1 MILREF
7 SRRLQRMWGTLILL
21 SVIIYFSYHFIS
33 GQRGFIAWRNLEI
46 QLQQRQ
52 QHLEGLNNEIQKL
65 EHSVQLLKSDSVSL
79 DYLEERAKSSLGF
92 AKPNEILVIFK
103 DKAQQEK
110 SRPRRRKGNIKEDA

>member
-7 SRRLQRMWGTLILL
+7 SRRLQRLWGTLIVL
-21 SVIIYFSYHFIS
+21 SVIAYFSYHFIS

-52 QHLEGLNNEIQKL
+52 KHLQELNSTIQKL
-65 EHSVQLLKSDSVSL
+65 EHSVKLLKSDSVSL
-79 DYLEERAKSSLGF
+79 DYVEERAKSSLGF

-103 DKAQQEK
+103 EQKAESPSK
-110 SRPRRRKGNIKEDA
+110 P